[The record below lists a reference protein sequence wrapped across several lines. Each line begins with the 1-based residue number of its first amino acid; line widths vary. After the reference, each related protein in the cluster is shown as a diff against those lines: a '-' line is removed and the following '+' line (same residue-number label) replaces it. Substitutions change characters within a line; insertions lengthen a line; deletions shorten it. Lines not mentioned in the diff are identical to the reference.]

1 MTVLKVEDLNFAREH
16 IEKYYDSDFFP
27 KPFDFDALWANWDE
41 VVQELTSKNI
51 QKLSISTPRM
61 LAAPKPGLTYR
72 VVHQLEPLDCLVYTA
87 LVASIC
93 EKVEQARPD
102 LESRIAC
109 SYRIVKA
116 EGSFFSAGTGWAE
129 FTEETEDLASEFE
142 WVLSF
147 DISDFY
153 NQIYLHR
160 LNNAIEYVDAKL
172 KDVATDIEQFI
183 TAMNSKA
190 SQGIPVGPAAS
201 IVLAEAVLL
210 DVDSLIT
217 STGLSHT
224 RYVDD
229 FRVFSDNKA
238 DLEKL
243 LENVTVYLY
252 EAHRLSI
259 ATEKTALVEA
269 SVFVSD
275 KLHSDDAE
283 EKDEL
288 MDVLDGFSP
297 YSQDF
302 EGEEDDDESWLD
314 DDGDDV
320 DVEVEDQP
328 ETKIA
333 EALVEAM
340 EKVVASKR
348 LDLGIARAVI
358 RTARRNKV
366 GELVESLL
374 GNLCFFAPV
383 AGDVFV
389 YLDAMTDDDFA
400 DQNSELVASTID
412 LDCVKHEFLRYWL
425 TWYLARHFKR
435 FSNSKTRKF
444 VYESPWLELKA
455 IAAVEEGN
463 LPWIRGLKNKIS
475 DHSPR
480 ERRAIIYGSKIL
492 PEDEREA
499 WLKNVINNAATK
511 FDIWMAKWVL
521 GQKKAAQKQ
530 EGEIAAKA

>member
-1 MTVLKVEDLNFAREH
+1 MTVIKAEDLNFAREH

-27 KPFDFDALWANWDE
+27 RPVDFEALWANWDE
-41 VVQELTSKNI
+41 VVAELTSKNI
-51 QKLSISTPRM
+51 QKLTVSTPRM

-72 VVHQLEPLDCLVYTA
+72 VVHQLEPLDSLVYTA

-93 EKVEQARPD
+93 ERVEAARPKV
-102 LESRIAC
+102 SARIAC
-109 SYRIVKA
+109 SYRIAKA
-116 EGSFFSAGTGWAE
+116 EGSFFASGTGWTE
-129 FTEETEDLASEFE
+129 FTEKTEELAADFE

-160 LNNAIEYVDAKL
+160 LNNAIEYVDPKL

-210 DVDSLIT
+210 DVDTFIEAS
-217 STGLSHT
+217 GLSHT

-229 FRVFSDNKA
+229 FRVFSDSR
-238 DLEKL
+238 DELGKL

-259 ATEKTALVEA
+259 ATEKTALEEA
-269 SVFVSD
+269 AVFVSD
-275 KLHSDDAE
+275 RLHSDDAE
-283 EKDEL
+283 EREEL
-288 MDVLDGFSP
+288 MDVLEGFSP

-302 EGEEDDDESWLD
+302 DEEEDDDDESWMWR
-314 DDGDDV
+314 DDGDDEE
-320 DVEVEDQP
+320 DVEVVGRAD
-328 ETKIA
+328 TSDV
-333 EALVEAM
+333 VEAM
-340 EKVVASKR
+340 IDALDKVLDSER
-348 LDLGIARAVI
+348 LDLGISRAVV

-366 GELVESLL
+366 GELATPLL
-374 GNLCFFAPV
+374 GNLSFFAPI
-383 AGDVFV
+383 ASDVFI
-389 YLDAMTDDDFA
+389 YLDSVTDKDFA
-400 DQNSELVASTID
+400 EEHVALLEAATA

-425 TWYLARHFKR
+425 TWYLARNFTHYPTAKIKR
-435 FSNSKTRKF
+435 FI
-444 VYESPWLELKA
+444 YESSWLELIA

-492 PEDEREA
+492 PADEREA
-499 WLKNVINNAATK
+499 WLKNVINNAVTK
-511 FDIWMAKWVL
+511 FDIWMARWMI
-521 GQKKAAQKQ
+521 GQKT
-530 EGEIAAKA
+530 AAKS